1 MPASVSPA
9 SHTVD
14 WLRRLIG
21 YQTISGSNSNAE
33 LIDFAAAALQ
43 AVGFNARFT
52 RSPDGQRLNL
62 MASRGEGPG
71 GLLLSGHTDVVPVA
85 GQNWTRPP
93 FELTED
99 EDRFYGRG
107 TCDMKGFIACVLAV
121 VQRSDADM
129 TQPLHVAL
137 TYDEEIGC
145 VGVRSLLADLA
156 QSDIRPAACIV
167 GEPTGMQVVRAHK
180 GRHAYRFRIVGQAA
194 HSSLSGTGVNA
205 AEIAGSL
212 VSELTQS
219 AAVIQQGAQDEGFYI
234 PYSTIATCRI
244 SSGQASNV
252 IPEVA
257 EVDFDLRYLPGVD
270 PELLMRR
277 IRSAAASLEEWMKL
291 RVSSSEITLIQRT
304 AVPALASSPDGE
316 AVAQAA
322 LRAGA
327 SSGNPAVY
335 TTEGGLYQA
344 AGVPTIIC
352 GPGDIAQAHTSD
364 EFILKSELA
373 ACETFLEKLITQG
386 LPSFNAE

>member
-1 MPASVSPA
+1 MSAAVSPS

-21 YQTISGSNSNAE
+21 YQTVSGSDSNAE
-33 LIDFAAAALQ
+33 LIEFSAAALQ
-43 AVGFNARFT
+43 AVGFNIRLT
-52 RSPDGQRLNL
+52 GSPDGQRLNL
-62 MASRGEGPG
+62 LASRGEGPG
-71 GLLLSGHTDVVPVA
+71 GLLLSGHTDVVPVT
-85 GQNWTRPP
+85 GQKWTRPP

-99 EDRFYGRG
+99 ESRFYGRG
-107 TCDMKGFIACVLAV
+107 TCDMKGFVACVLAV
-121 VQRSDADM
+121 LQRSDVNM
-129 TQPLHVAL
+129 QQPLHVAL
-137 TYDEEIGC
+137 TYDEEVGC
-145 VGVRSLLADLA
+145 IGVRSLLADLA
-156 QSDIRPAACIV
+156 QTGLRPAACIV
-167 GEPTGMQVVRAHK
+167 GEPTGMRVVRAHK

-205 AEIAGSL
+205 SEIAGSL
-212 VSELTQS
+212 VYELTQS
-219 AAVIQQGAQDEGFYI
+219 AAVLQQGEQDQGFYI

-252 IPEVA
+252 IPEEA
-257 EVDFDLRYLPGVD
+257 EVDFDLRYLPGAD

-277 IRSAAASLEEWMKL
+277 VRSAAASLEEWMRV
-291 RVSSSEITLIQRT
+291 RVSSSAITLIRRT

-322 LRAGA
+322 LCAGA
-327 SSGNPAVY
+327 SSGTPAVY

-386 LPSFNAE
+386 LPSFNAG

>member
-1 MPASVSPA
+1 MPVPVSPA
-9 SHTVD
+9 LHTVE

-21 YQTISGSNSNAE
+21 YQTISGSDSNTE
-33 LIDFAAAALQ
+33 LIEFAAEALQ
-43 AVGFNARFT
+43 AAGFTARFT
-52 RSPDGQRLNL
+52 RSPDGLRMNL
-62 MASRGEGPG
+62 LASRGEGPG
-71 GLLLSGHTDVVPVA
+71 GLLLSGHTDVVPVT
-85 GQNWTRPP
+85 GQKWTRPP

-121 VQRSDADM
+121 VQRS
-129 TQPLHVAL
+129 TVHIKQPLHVAL

-145 VGVRSLLADLA
+145 IGVRSLLADLA
-156 QSDIRPAACIV
+156 QAGIRPAACIV
-167 GEPTGMQVVRAHK
+167 GEPTGMRVVRAHK

-194 HSSLSGTGVNA
+194 HSSLSGIGVNA

-212 VSELTQS
+212 VTELTQN
-219 AAVIQQGAQDEGFYI
+219 AAVIRQGERDEGFYI

-244 SSGQASNV
+244 SAGQASNV
-252 IPEVA
+252 IPEEA
-257 EVDFDLRYLPGVD
+257 EVDFDLRYLPGAD
-270 PELLMRR
+270 PELLMKR
-277 IRSAAASLEEWMKL
+277 IREAATSLEEAM
-291 RVSSSEITLIQRT
+291 RTHVSSSEITLTRRT
-304 AVPALASSPDGE
+304 AVPPLASSPDGE
-316 AVAQAA
+316 TVAQAA
-322 LRAGA
+322 LSAGA
-327 SSGNPAVY
+327 HSGTPAVY

-364 EFILKSELA
+364 EFILKSEFA